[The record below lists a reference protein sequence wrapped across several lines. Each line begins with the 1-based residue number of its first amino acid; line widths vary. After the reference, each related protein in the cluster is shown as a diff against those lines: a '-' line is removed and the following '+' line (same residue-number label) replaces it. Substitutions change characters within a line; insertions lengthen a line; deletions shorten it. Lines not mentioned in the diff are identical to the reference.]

1 MNWRKTV
8 LVVTGSLF
16 ALVAMGLLIAG
27 GVLMGIS
34 ETRSDP
40 DGYLT
45 SPTFELSTDTHALT
59 SEQLD
64 LGAVRNDWLPASWLA
79 TVKVSAASLV
89 MYRCSWGLRRKP
101 TSMPTWPTSPTVR

>member
-1 MNWRKTV
+1 MSSRKTV

-27 GVLMGIS
+27 GVLTGIS

-40 DGYLT
+40 DGYWT

-64 LGAVRNDWLPASWLA
+64 LGGGTQRLA
-79 TVKVSAASLV
+79 ACQLAGHRQSECHAG
-89 MYRCSWGLRRKP
+89 R
-101 TSMPTWPTSPTVR
+101 